1 MPLSKKATETIQSSL
16 DGVTSDSKTGI
27 SGMVFVAV
35 DKHGKQLAAAASG
48 NRGLNSKEP
57 MTMDTVFWIA
67 SCTKLIGAIACMQ
80 LVEQGKL
87 KLDDEKQCEEI
98 LPELKNMK
106 VLDESGKLVDKKGGI
121 TLRMLLDHTA
131 GFGYTFFNEGL
142 RDHGRPI
149 GYDEFN
155 MDVKEL
161 ATMPLV
167 NQPGSRWEYGT
178 NIDWAGLMVERVSGH
193 GLNDYFQKNIFE
205 PLGLKN
211 INMFPTKEM
220 KAHLATMH
228 QRWKDGSVEER
239 DHLLRK
245 GLIAETDEEKKRV
258 LNSAGAGC
266 FAKPAEYCQI
276 LAALLNDGTSPTTN
290 AQILKPE
297 TVAKMFEN
305 SIPQF
310 PDFARQGIPAAKS
323 DQTNPLP
330 ELYPQ
335 EGQPAQG
342 WGLSFMLTLEA
353 GATGRGKSTAHW
365 AGLANL
371 FWWCDR
377 ERGVAGMIASQVV
390 PFGDANIMGQ
400 WAACEKA
407 VYDGLEK

>member
-1 MPLSKKATETIQSSL
+1 
-16 DGVTSDSKTGI
+16 
-27 SGMVFVAV
+27 
-35 DKHGKQLAAAASG
+35 
-48 NRGLNSKEP
+48 
-57 MTMDTVFWIA
+57 
-67 SCTKLIGAIACMQ
+67 
-80 LVEQGKL
+80 
-87 KLDDEKQCEEI
+87 
-98 LPELKNMK
+98 
-106 VLDESGKLVDKKGGI
+106 
-121 TLRMLLDHTA
+121 
-131 GFGYTFFNEGL
+131 
-142 RDHGRPI
+142 
-149 GYDEFN
+149 
-155 MDVKEL
+155 
-161 ATMPLV
+161 
-167 NQPGSRWEYGT
+167 
-178 NIDWAGLMVERVSGH
+178 
-193 GLNDYFQKNIFE
+193 
-205 PLGLKN
+205 
-211 INMFPTKEM
+211 
-220 KAHLATMH
+220 MH

-266 FAKPAEYCQI
+266 FAKPAEYCPPLTTLLCRAEI

-310 PDFARQGIPAAKS
+310 PDFARQGIPAAKC

-365 AGLANL
+365 AGLPNL

-377 ERGVAGMIASQVV
+377 EKGVAGIIASQVV
-390 PFGDANIMGQ
+390 PFGDANVMGQ